1 MVGKSSIV
9 DILEAGLRASTLR
22 RNVIANNIANLNTP
36 GFRRNAVKFEKILAD
51 KLDSP
56 GKLTEKDLREMQG
69 ELFTPKDTPVNGKG
83 NDVNMEVEMG
93 ELLKSS
99 TRYKTYIRMLNK
111 IYKQMELAM
120 QDRI

>member
-9 DILEAGLRASTLR
+9 DVLGAGLRATTLR
-22 RNVIANNIANLNTP
+22 KNVIANNLANINTP

-56 GKLTEKDLREMQG
+56 GQLTEKDLREIKCEIFKPMN
-69 ELFTPKDTPVNGKG
+69 TDVDDKG
-83 NDVNMEVEMG
+83 NDANIEVEMG
-93 ELLKSS
+93 ELLKSH
-99 TRYKTYIRMLNK
+99 TRHKTYLRMLNK

-120 QDRI
+120 QDR